1 MKKYF
6 FILSIATACG
16 CGNKDKLLLDEVP
29 VTPIVNPA
37 TKSIIKGNSLVYVR
51 LDSGTVIHG
60 MTPSSAFRTNNFFT
74 DFGLNYLSEPTPT
87 TPYSFDKNTAVYA
100 SGQVLSP
107 VVNYSTDYGN
117 SLTSHLPRIFQPG
130 PVFGRFLFQRTGLP
144 GLYQQPG
151 YTGPLCSKIIYKRQ
165 YAAII

>member
-16 CGNKDKLLLDEVP
+16 CGNKDKLLLGEVP
-29 VTPIVNPA
+29 VTPVVNPA

-60 MTPSSAFRTNNFFT
+60 MTPSSAFRTTNLFT
-74 DFGLNYLSEPTPT
+74 DFGLNYLSVPTAT
-87 TPYSFDKNTAVYA
+87 TPYSFNKNTAVYA

-107 VVNYSTDYGN
+107 MRSEERRVGKEC
-117 SLTSHLPRIFQPG
+117 Q
-130 PVFGRFLFQRTGLP
+130 
-144 GLYQQPG
+144 
-151 YTGPLCSKIIYKRQ
+151 
-165 YAAII
+165 